1 MKKRLLSLM
10 LLAVFILMSSL
21 AQAAPEK
28 KRIMVYGDSNSF
40 GWVKDAKGTV
50 GRYPADVRWPDK
62 MGMILGDEYEV
73 IVEALG
79 GRTTNLDCPV
89 KSGPGL
95 VPGAGMNGA
104 EYLPAALASH
114 MPLDM
119 VIIMLGTNDL
129 MVQHS
134 RKAFDIAMGI
144 GELVSIVTNGTWQQ
158 RTAYAV
164 PKVLV
169 LCPPKVND
177 KKEGPNQKR
186 FAGALE
192 RMEAL
197 PGMLLPLTKAAGAY
211 FFDVATVVPF
221 GQAPDDIH
229 FTPENHAAVAK
240 AVAAEVQ
247 KIFAK

>member
-1 MKKRLLSLM
+1 MKKRLFSFLVLC
-10 LLAVFILMSSL
+10 VFVLTCTM
-21 AQAAPEK
+21 AQAEPEK

-40 GWVKDAKGTV
+40 GWVKDANGVV

-62 MGMILGDEYEV
+62 MGMLLGDEYEV

-129 MVQHS
+129 MVQHG
-134 RKAFDIAMGI
+134 RKAFDIAMGV
-144 GELVSIVTNGTWQQ
+144 GELVSIVTNAGWQK
-158 RTAYAV
+158 RTSYAV

-197 PGMLLPLTKAAGAY
+197 PGMLQAVTKAAGVD

-221 GQAPDDIH
+221 GEAPDDIH
-229 FTPENHAAVAK
+229 LTPKNHATVAK
-240 AVAAEVQ
+240 AVAAEVK

>member
-1 MKKRLLSLM
+1 MKKRLFSFFVLCVFM
-10 LLAVFILMSSL
+10 LTCAV

-40 GWVKDAKGTV
+40 GWVKDANGVV

-104 EYLPAALASH
+104 TYLPAALASH

-134 RKAFDIAMGI
+134 RKAFDIAMGV
-144 GELVSIVTNGTWQQ
+144 GELVSIVTNGSWQR
-158 RTAYAV
+158 RTSYAV

-192 RMEAL
+192 RLDVL
-197 PGMLLPLTKAAGAY
+197 PGMLLAVTTAAGVD

-221 GQAPDDIH
+221 GEAPDDIH

-240 AVAAEVQ
+240 AVAAEVK